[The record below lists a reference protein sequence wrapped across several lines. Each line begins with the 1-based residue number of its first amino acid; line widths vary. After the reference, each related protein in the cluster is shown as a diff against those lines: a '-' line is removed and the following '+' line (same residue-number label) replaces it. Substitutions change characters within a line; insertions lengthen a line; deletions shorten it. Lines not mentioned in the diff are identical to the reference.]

1 MEALRVYVLTLKMM
15 RVLMKLRPDGPRRRK
30 GKTEMRSCKVVA
42 PSVSVKDRTAVG
54 LVEQV

>member
-1 MEALRVYVLTLKMM
+1 MM

-42 PSVSVKDRTAVG
+42 PSVSVKDRTVVG